1 MIHYVPYLIAFHII
15 TNDILVA
22 MAYTPQPCFQ
32 RGVNGELFSTSLFV
46 LCTLRSIYY
55 FEMLTISLVENN
67 ILLFECVTNAKTK
80 IPSLKARGR

>member
-22 MAYTPQPCFQ
+22 MAYTPHPCFQ
-32 RGVNGELFSTSLFV
+32 RGVNGALFSISLFV
-46 LCTLRSIYY
+46 LRTLRSIYY

-67 ILLFECVTNAKTK
+67 ILLFECVTNAKTQ

>member
-67 ILLFECVTNAKTK
+67 ILLLECVTNAKTK